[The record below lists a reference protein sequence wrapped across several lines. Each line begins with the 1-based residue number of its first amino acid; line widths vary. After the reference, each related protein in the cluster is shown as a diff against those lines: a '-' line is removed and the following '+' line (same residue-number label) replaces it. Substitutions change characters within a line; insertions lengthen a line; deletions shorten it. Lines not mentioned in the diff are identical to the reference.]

1 MPEHWEVVAAAK
13 LRVFGPPDA
22 LDALQVP
29 AGVRAGRV
37 APDEVLWVGEP
48 GSTGDLLAGL
58 QSQLAKL
65 GNRAAVVDHSDG
77 YALFALAGDDREELF
92 ARLSSIRI
100 PAAGGFVQGN
110 FAGVPA
116 RIFCGPDRLEVI
128 VTSDVAWFV
137 GGRLDHAGHSLVHA
151 GDEAGDVA

>member
-1 MPEHWEVVAAAK
+1 MPELREVTDATKVRA
-13 LRVFGPPDA
+13 FGPPEA
-22 LDALQVP
+22 LDGLQPP

-37 APDEVLWVGEP
+37 AGDEVLWVADP
-48 GSTGDLLAGL
+48 GRADELLKA
-58 QSQLAKL
+58 LAAHLGPL
-65 GNRAAVVDHSDG
+65 GNRAAYVDHSDG
-77 YALFALAGDDREELF
+77 YALFTLTGAEREELF

-116 RIFCGPDRLEVI
+116 RIFCGADRLEVI

-137 GGRLDHAGHSLVHA
+137 GGRLEHAGHSLAPA
-151 GDEAGDVA
+151 GDAA

>member
-1 MPEHWEVVAAAK
+1 VPELWEVTAAAK
-13 LRVFGPPDA
+13 LRAFGPADA
-22 LDALQVP
+22 LDSLKAP

-37 APDEVLWVGEP
+37 AGDEVVWVGDP
-48 GSTGDLLAGL
+48 GRVGKLLDAL
-58 QSQLAKL
+58 QSQLAPL

-77 YALFALAGDDREELF
+77 YALFSLTGPLREELF

-100 PAAGGFVQGN
+100 PSAGGFVQGN

-116 RIFCGPDRLEVI
+116 RIFCGAERLEVI

-137 GGRLDHAGHSLVHA
+137 GGRLEHAGHDLAPATGGAS
-151 GDEAGDVA
+151 

>member
-1 MPEHWEVVAAAK
+1 VPERWEIVNASKARA
-13 LRVFGPPDA
+13 FGPPDA
-22 LDALQVP
+22 LDALTAP
-29 AGVRAGRV
+29 AGVRTGRV
-37 APDEVLWVGEP
+37 AGDEVLWVGDA
-48 GSTGDLLAGL
+48 GAASTLVEAL

-77 YALFALAGDDREELF
+77 YALFALTGGEREELF

-100 PAAGGFVQGN
+100 PSAGGFVQGN

-116 RIFCGPDRLEVI
+116 RIFCGADRIEVI

-137 GGRLDHAGHSLVHA
+137 SGRLEHAGHSLAHA
-151 GDEAGDVA
+151 GGAR

>member
-1 MPEHWEVVAAAK
+1 MPELWEIAQASKA
-13 LRVFGPPDA
+13 RAFGPADA
-22 LDALQVP
+22 LDALKVP

-37 APDEVLWVGEP
+37 AGDEVLWVGAADRADALVEA
-48 GSTGDLLAGL
+48 LR
-58 QSQLAKL
+58 SQLEKL

-77 YALFALAGDDREELF
+77 YALFALTGDAREELF

-100 PAAGGFVQGN
+100 PSAGGFVQGN

-116 RIFCGPDRLEVI
+116 RIFRRDDRLEVI

-137 GGRLDHAGHSLVHA
+137 SGRLEHAGHSLALA
-151 GDEAGDVA
+151 GDAT

>member
-1 MPEHWEVVAAAK
+1 MPELWEVITAAK
-13 LRVFGPPDA
+13 LRAFGPADA
-22 LDALQVP
+22 LDALKVP

-37 APDEVLWVGEP
+37 AGDEVLWVGAADEL
-48 GSTGDLLAGL
+48 GDLLAAL
-58 QSQLAKL
+58 QSQLASL

-77 YALFALAGDDREELF
+77 YALFALAGGEREELF

-137 GGRLDHAGHSLVHA
+137 SGRLDHAGHSLAHA
-151 GDEAGDVA
+151 GDDS

>member
-1 MPEHWEVVAAAK
+1 MPELWELTTTAK
-13 LRVFGPPDA
+13 ARAFGPEDA
-22 LDALQVP
+22 LDALDAP

-37 APDEVLWVGEP
+37 AGDEVLWVGDA
-48 GSTGDLLAGL
+48 GAIGALLDSL
-58 QSQLAKL
+58 RSQLTAL

-77 YALFALAGDDREELF
+77 YALFTLTGERRGELF

-100 PAAGGFVQGN
+100 PAGGGFVQGN

-116 RIFCGPDRLEVI
+116 RIFCRADRLEVV

-137 GGRLDHAGHSLVHA
+137 GGRLEHVEHSLGPVA
-151 GDEAGDVA
+151 GAA

>member
-1 MPEHWEVVAAAK
+1 MPDLWEIVAAAK
-13 LRVFGPPDA
+13 LRAFGPPDA
-22 LDALQVP
+22 LDALTAP

-37 APDEVLWVGEP
+37 AGDEVLWVGEREHL
-48 GSTGDLLAGL
+48 GDLLAAL
-58 QSQLAKL
+58 QSQLASL

-77 YALFALAGDDREELF
+77 YALFALTGDDREELF

-116 RIFCGPDRLEVI
+116 RIFCGSDRLEVI

-137 GGRLDHAGHSLVHA
+137 GGRLDHAGHSLAHV
-151 GDEAGDVA
+151 GDDA